1 MRENLGFAL
10 DYASVEMV
18 SLNIYDQLILAVAGK
33 KAERRVRFVH
43 TLLSDFRTNY
53 VRRPV
58 KLYIIDNYR
67 KELTDSKEQAFT
79 ELYSVSADSLK
90 EVIDTVYEELEERND
105 TLEDEG
111 AEALMKM
118 PWLVVLVNNRQAMDA
133 MASSRDHE
141 NRFQDICKKYQA
153 LKVLFLIT
161 DVNDASIMSSA
172 PQMLRKVKDDKKVL
186 YFGAFKEMKLIDVYG
201 SAARGIGALS
211 AADDAYLI
219 NGENVARVKTIQEV

>member
-1 MRENLGFAL
+1 
-10 DYASVEMV
+10 
-18 SLNIYDQLILAVAGK
+18 
-33 KAERRVRFVH
+33 
-43 TLLSDFRTNY
+43 
-53 VRRPV
+53 
-58 KLYIIDNYR
+58 
-67 KELTDSKEQAFT
+67 
-79 ELYSVSADSLK
+79 
-90 EVIDTVYEELEERND
+90 
-105 TLEDEG
+105 
-111 AEALMKM
+111 MKM